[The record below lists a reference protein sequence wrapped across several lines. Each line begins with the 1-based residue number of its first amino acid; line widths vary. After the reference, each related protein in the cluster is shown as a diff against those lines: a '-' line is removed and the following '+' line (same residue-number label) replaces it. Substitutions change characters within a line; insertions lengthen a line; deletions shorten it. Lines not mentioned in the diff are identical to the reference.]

1 MSNKPYIYNYIFVVT
16 GYNCG
21 LWIEQ
26 CIKSIIKQNL
36 KNWHCLLCDDASS
49 DESWNIMS
57 TYGTD
62 KRFTLLHNRR
72 NQGAC
77 YTRWAAINLL
87 AEKNMIEDEDVLL
100 LIGGDDKLS
109 DNNVLKIVDSKYK
122 LYQAEV
128 TYGNWKD
135 SQTNRTNP
143 LRYFPTEVL
152 KNRTYRKYPPWVATA
167 INTFKYKLFKQI
179 DPNIYFKDK
188 DGTWIKNCTDL
199 AVMFPVLEM
208 AHPHRIIPI
217 KQVLYIYNSKYTHN
231 TKSRF
236 GTKHKKKYNAY
247 IRKMP
252 PFHIRYPSLINLTSS
267 PSPPIVSPKL
277 STSKLIVPTSIPLSP
292 PVAQMPVAPLPK
304 KVINKEWSI
313 IKPPKSIIKVK
324 YKINDKVK
332 DKINDKVKVIPS
344 PEYSHPI
351 LRKKRRIIP
360 MGKRTTA
367 TKPVVVKSVD
377 GKYIVFRTRGGSTIK
392 IKEE

>member
-1 MSNKPYIYNYIFVVT
+1 
-16 GYNCG
+16 
-21 LWIEQ
+21 
-26 CIKSIIKQNL
+26 
-36 KNWHCLLCDDASS
+36 
-49 DESWNIMS
+49 
-57 TYGTD
+57 
-62 KRFTLLHNRR
+62 
-72 NQGAC
+72 
-77 YTRWAAINLL
+77 
-87 AEKNMIEDEDVLL
+87 MIEDEDVLL

-109 DNNVLKIVDSKYK
+109 DNNVLKIIDSKYK

-143 LRYFPTEVL
+143 LRYFPKEVL
-152 KNRTYRKYPPWVATA
+152 RNRTYRKYPLWVATA

-188 DGTWIKNCTDL
+188 DGIWIKNCTDL

-208 AHPHRIIPI
+208 AHPQRIIPI

-236 GTKHKKKYNAY
+236 GMKHKKKYDAY

-252 PFHIRYPSLINLTSS
+252 PFHIRYPSLISS
-267 PSPPIVSPKL
+267 PTTSPKL
-277 STSKLIVPTSIPLSP
+277 SPSKLIPVLLP
-292 PVAQMPVAPLPK
+292 PVLQMPVAPLPK
-304 KVINKEWSI
+304 KVIDKEWSI
-313 IKPPKSIIKVK
+313 IAPKKSI
-324 YKINDKVK
+324 DK
-332 DKINDKVKVIPS
+332 DKDKDKVKVKPMSS
-344 PEYSHPI
+344 PEYFPI

-367 TKPVVVKSVD
+367 TKPVVVKSPD